1 MNILIAIPSMDSVPA
16 VFCQSLATLRKVG
29 DCVVAFQ
36 IGSLIYDARNKL
48 GKAAIDMNADYVLWL
63 DSDMIFPA
71 DTLERMLATMQ
82 EKDLDILT
90 GVYYRRRSPYT
101 PVLFDQLEIV
111 DDTCNSTE
119 FDTIPDEIFEVG
131 GCGFGCVLM
140 STDVLFNV
148 MAKYHDLFS
157 PFARVGEDIAFCIR
171 ARECGFKIFADP
183 SIALGH
189 YSQQIVTKQFFEA
202 FKEKK
207 DGSDR

>member
-1 MNILIAIPSMDSVPA
+1 
-16 VFCQSLATLRKVG
+16 
-29 DCVVAFQ
+29 
-36 IGSLIYDARNKL
+36 
-48 GKAAIDMNADYVLWL
+48 MNADYVLWL
-63 DSDMIFPA
+63 DSDMVFPA

-119 FDTIPDEIFEVG
+119 FDTIPDELFEVG

-140 STDVLFNV
+140 SADVLFNV
-148 MAKYHDLFS
+148 MAKYQDLFF
-157 PFARVGEDIAFCIR
+157 PFARVGEDIAFCVR

-207 DGSDR
+207 DGSIG

>member
-48 GKAAIDMNADYVLWL
+48 GKAAIDMKVE
-63 DSDMIFPA
+63 
-71 DTLERMLATMQ
+71 ERKRKVKKTMQ

-119 FDTIPDEIFEVG
+119 FDTIPDELFEVG

-148 MAKYHDLFS
+148 MAKYQDLFS
-157 PFARVGEDIAFCIR
+157 PFARVGEDIAFCWR

-189 YSQQIVTKQFFEA
+189 YTQQIVTKQFFEA

-207 DGSDR
+207 DGSIG